1 MTLSTEPP
9 ASPLSI
15 VTPNHHGNYY
25 TPDIHSTPIRAN
37 LLHKEEWQSPL
48 VTGYGPSPSSAHG
61 GTPDFSNRETPYQ
74 NGHKSPQRVQ
84 RSHWPSDDLKGV
96 REGGSWGREGGW
108 KEAKP
113 IPEFIP
119 EEEGVQELYPSH
131 HKWHTTRTTPPRL
144 HVTQPELQLE
154 PTKSSTFP
162 REGSLSQPDKNT
174 ESVVDLL
181 DEALEV
187 LDEEEDQRKQRERQ
201 GAMKPWKPQHRGRF
215 RLSLQDSSY
224 YDYRLYNS
232 YRHFN
237 RNRAFHGSK
246 QSSSSTHL
254 NVDPSAEM
262 VASAQLQESLVELS
276 QTSDTAIDP
285 HIRSFVF
292 EGAHTEA
299 GGATEL

>member
-1 MTLSTEPP
+1 MNSQPSHRSSPSRHSREMTLSTEPP

-144 HVTQPELQLE
+144 HVTQYVHSYLC
-154 PTKSSTFP
+154 
-162 REGSLSQPDKNT
+162 
-174 ESVVDLL
+174 
-181 DEALEV
+181 A
-187 LDEEEDQRKQRERQ
+187 
-201 GAMKPWKPQHRGRF
+201 F
-215 RLSLQDSSY
+215 RL
-224 YDYRLYNS
+224 RLS
-232 YRHFN
+232 W
-237 RNRAFHGSK
+237 
-246 QSSSSTHL
+246 
-254 NVDPSAEM
+254 
-262 VASAQLQESLVELS
+262 
-276 QTSDTAIDP
+276 QT
-285 HIRSFVF
+285 
-292 EGAHTEA
+292 
-299 GGATEL
+299 